1 MALSSDDR
9 LGHYVISAL
18 LGAGGMGEVYR
29 ATDTRLGREV
39 AIKVLPGDLETDPER
54 LRRFEREARA
64 ASALNHPN
72 IVTIHDIDE
81 HEGRHYIAM
90 ELIEGRTLR
99 EILEEGELPLPQIVS
114 LTRQVAEGLAKAH
127 GAGIIHRDL
136 KPENVM
142 VTDDGLVKI
151 LDFGL
156 AKLAPRDADF
166 GSESPTMTQTTK
178 HGVLLGTVPYMSP
191 EQAAGRSRR
200 PVVRSVLL
208 RGHSV
213 RDALRTACR
222 SQGTSAATVLSA
234 ILRDTPAE
242 PRKLR
247 PGTPKELGI
256 GRRPLPRE
264 GTRTTIRVERRSERG
279 ARSLRGSITGFH
291 CANRTDPA
299 LEGGGGADRGA
310 GNHSQRWSRGFGS
323 AIRAHAGYGARRCPR
338 SHASPNPARLYE
350 AYRLALEA
358 GRYLS
363 EDSELRGVLDRITLP
378 ISLITNPPGCRRL
391 RQGIHDPRGALGAPG
406 PNPPGGR
413 AHPLRS
419 DAMEDQQGRV

>member
-1 MALSSDDR
+1 MSLSAGDR
-9 LGHYVISAL
+9 LGRYEILAL

-29 ATDTRLGREV
+29 AIHLKLEREV
-39 AIKVLPGDLETDPER
+39 AIKVLPGDLEADPER

-114 LTRQVAEGLAKAH
+114 LTRQIAEGLAKAH

-156 AKLAPRDADF
+156 AKLVPRDADL

-178 HGVLLGTVPYMSP
+178 YGVLLGTVPYMSP
-191 EQAAGRSRR
+191 EQAAGRPGDQLSDQF
-200 PVVRSVLL
+200 SFGVLL
-208 RGHSV
+208 YEMLCGQRPF
-213 RDALRTACR
+213 
-222 SQGTSAATVLSA
+222 QGTSAATVLSA
-234 ILRDTPAE
+234 ILRDTPVE

-247 PGTPKELGI
+247 PGTPKELASVV
-256 GRRPLPRE
+256 GRCLEKEPQNRFESSAELSDALVRY
-264 GTRTTIRVERRSERG
+264 GDLTQVSTGRTGLTVRWRAAATLVVVLVMIAAVVSW
-279 ARSLRGSITGFH
+279 LWFRGSR
-291 CANRTDPA
+291 A
-299 LEGGGGADRGA
+299 
-310 GNHSQRWSRGFGS
+310 RWTAWPSPWT
-323 AIRAHAGYGARRCPR
+323 ARRWFP
-338 SHASPNPARLYE
+338 SPSPSAS
-350 AYRLALEA
+350 
-358 GRYLS
+358 S
-363 EDSELRGVLDRITLP
+363 S
-378 ISLITNPPGCRRL
+378 
-391 RQGIHDPRGALGAPG
+391 
-406 PNPPGGR
+406 
-413 AHPLRS
+413 
-419 DAMEDQQGRV
+419 